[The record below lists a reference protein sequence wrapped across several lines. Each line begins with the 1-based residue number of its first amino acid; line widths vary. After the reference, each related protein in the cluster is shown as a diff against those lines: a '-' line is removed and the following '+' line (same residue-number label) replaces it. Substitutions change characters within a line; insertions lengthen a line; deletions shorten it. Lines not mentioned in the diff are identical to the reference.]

1 MEHCQTNPIVQQNVP
16 FILFSSPIYILM
28 QPHALQAKKRPCL
41 AASVSATTTAS
52 ATLQHSTESF
62 IFWRFFFLPLFLLC
76 SPLNAKEHTWLLP
89 SHHPISLA
97 LSSSSSSLFLYHFLE
112 DNAGSGELQQEAIGH
127 CGCSTSTP
135 DATNCCIAPSGFL
148 QWRRQD
154 REATRAAWG
163 ELWAVCWL
171 RWCGWQGP
179 EGSLLLLC
187 GGWAWSCHKAPC
199 ALAQWRWVLLVFL
212 DCWIRM
218 WSLLFLGALSS
229 SWSSWFLIFFLFLAL
244 LN

>member
-1 MEHCQTNPIVQQNVP
+1 MLSKQRKGLALLHLYLLLPLLVP
-16 FILFSSPIYILM
+16 LSNTPLNHSSF
-28 QPHALQAKKRPCL
+28 
-41 AASVSATTTAS
+41 
-52 ATLQHSTESF
+52 ED
-62 IFWRFFFLPLFLLC
+62 FFFLPLFLLC

-89 SHHPISLA
+89 PHHPISLA

-218 WSLLFLGALSS
+218 WSLLFLGAVSS